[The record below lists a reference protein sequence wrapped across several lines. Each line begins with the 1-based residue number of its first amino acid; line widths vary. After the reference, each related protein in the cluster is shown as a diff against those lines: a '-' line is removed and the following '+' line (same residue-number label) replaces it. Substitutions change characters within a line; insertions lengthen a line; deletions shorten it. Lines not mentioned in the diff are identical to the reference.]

1 MCKMCWEHW
10 QFTSVQRTQKLF
22 LCMCKINLS
31 KPNCSALTWAAPA
44 PPRPA
49 RPRRSTSCPASP
61 RPPHSQTPPST
72 RTCWSRQVGRAV
84 NTGAHVTVCG
94 SNLTSSRFVSE
105 LWLLSRAR
113 PSPLLTNGQWTL
125 WTVRTGGTNARQ
137 LLVTLLC
144 CVQCELCWK
153 LCADDWRKL
162 TELTRDV
169 WRLAATW
176 RHLARPPHHPPAPT
190 ISHQPHSLLLIVIT
204 SEMIFMY
211 YLHCFLRVWEN
222 RMWIVDWIV
231 GIWWIVVNMT
241 QSTQF
246 KHSTAL
252 MIFSSFTK
260 YSKNKYAIS
269 YRLGSRIVVKYFFIF
284 VKYFSRPK
292 LGTYSG
298 RKPTSRGRSSAK
310 RRNSGSPEL
319 EAQVEASISLSL
331 YIIHSICSG
340 Q

>member
-22 LCMCKINLS
+22 LYVQNQFIQTILFQRVHERLQL
-31 KPNCSALTWAAPA
+31 PLHQLGHDDLPAVQPPPALNTLRRLHRHGPAEAARWAEVAKKW
-44 PPRPA
+44 
-49 RPRRSTSCPASP
+49 TYF
-61 RPPHSQTPPST
+61 
-72 RTCWSRQVGRAV
+72 
-84 NTGAHVTVCG
+84 TVCG
-94 SNLTSSRFVSE
+94 SNLSSSRFVSE

-176 RHLARPPHHPPAPT
+176 RHLARPPHQHPPAPT

-211 YLHCFLRVWEN
+211 Y
-222 RMWIVDWIV
+222 
-231 GIWWIVVNMT
+231 
-241 QSTQF
+241 QF
-246 KHSTAL
+246 SPS
-252 MIFSSFTK
+252 M
-260 YSKNKYAIS
+260 
-269 YRLGSRIVVKYFFIF
+269 
-284 VKYFSRPK
+284 
-292 LGTYSG
+292 
-298 RKPTSRGRSSAK
+298 RK
-310 RRNSGSPEL
+310 
-319 EAQVEASISLSL
+319 
-331 YIIHSICSG
+331 
-340 Q
+340 

>member
-22 LCMCKINLS
+22 LCAKIS
-31 KPNCSALTWAAPA
+31 IDPNHTVSARTWAAPA

-84 NTGAHVTVCG
+84 NTGAHFTVCG
-94 SNLTSSRFVSE
+94 SNLSSSRFVSE

-144 CVQCELCWK
+144 SVCAVLEIVCWWLTQIDWVDERCV
-153 LCADDWRKL
+153 AAGGN
-162 TELTRDV
+162 
-169 WRLAATW
+169 LAAS
-176 RHLARPPHHPPAPT
+176 RPATAPT
-190 ISHQPHSLLLIVIT
+190 PARTNHLPPTTLFTINSYHLWNDFYVLSVFSEYEKIV
-204 SEMIFMY
+204 
-211 YLHCFLRVWEN
+211 R
-222 RMWIVDWIV
+222 IV

>member
-22 LCMCKINLS
+22 LYVQNQFIQTILFQRVHERLQL
-31 KPNCSALTWAAPA
+31 PLHQLGHDDLPAVQPPPALHTLRRLHRHGPAEAA
-44 PPRPA
+44 RW
-49 RPRRSTSCPASP
+49 T
-61 RPPHSQTPPST
+61 Q
-72 RTCWSRQVGRAV
+72 GYML
-84 NTGAHVTVCG
+84 HVTVCG
-94 SNLTSSRFVSE
+94 SNLSSSRFVSE

-176 RHLARPPHHPPAPT
+176 RHLARPPHQHPPAPT

-204 SEMIFMY
+204 SELTFMY
-211 YLHCFLRVWEN
+211 Y
-222 RMWIVDWIV
+222 
-231 GIWWIVVNMT
+231 
-241 QSTQF
+241 QF
-246 KHSTAL
+246 SPS
-252 MIFSSFTK
+252 M
-260 YSKNKYAIS
+260 
-269 YRLGSRIVVKYFFIF
+269 
-284 VKYFSRPK
+284 
-292 LGTYSG
+292 
-298 RKPTSRGRSSAK
+298 RK
-310 RRNSGSPEL
+310 
-319 EAQVEASISLSL
+319 
-331 YIIHSICSG
+331 
-340 Q
+340 